1 MSPPTEMR
9 VGSGPYTV
17 PISVA
22 GASRLST
29 LTLSIT
35 FNPQLVRVRNVQEG
49 TFMRQGGVTPAF
61 SQQIDEKGGRIDI
74 VITRPGDQT
83 GASTAGLLAALLI
96 EPLAAGTG
104 SLALS
109 GSATVPGGAPAALQF
124 VPAGITVR

>member
-1 MSPPTEMR
+1 MR

-17 PISVA
+17 PITIA

-35 FNPQLVRVRNVQEG
+35 YNPALIRVRSVQEG
-49 TFMRQGGVTPAF
+49 TFMRQGGVTPGF
-61 SQQIDEKGGRIDI
+61 SSQVDDKSGRIDI

-83 GASTAGLLAALLI
+83 GASTSGLLAALLI
-96 EPLAAGTG
+96 EPIVAGTG

-109 GSATVPGGAPAALQF
+109 GSASIPGGVAASLQF
-124 VPAGITVR
+124 MPAGVTVR